1 VAAIAFAFGASAAWR
16 IQHIAQIQSL
26 AFFALGLWLLARAL
40 QRSSLLYGALFGVVV
55 GMMVAEPNQVALLGC
70 YVLAGIGIGHALMSP
85 DAGRAVRDSF
95 KPLLC
100 SAVAAG
106 AIAAVP
112 ILTTYLFLEVSNRP
126 EMAFAEAARGSLHP
140 ASLLTAVVADLYGA
154 SDPNVDY
161 WGPYSPAWNKN
172 ELTLSLNMSQLY
184 LGTLPIFLLLTA
196 GLMRGLL
203 WAREIR
209 MLVIATAFLL
219 VYALGAYTP
228 AFAFFFKYL
237 PGVSYFRRPVDATFI
252 VGALLS
258 IIAAYHVHRWAS
270 GGLPFASLRKKW
282 LEAAL
287 ILAIMIGALAIAYSA
302 GKMWLAWKPVLVAL
316 AWIGASALLLAMPRN
331 WLKRGARAIIVLPA
345 MLLGIDLAF
354 NNGPNDST
362 ALPAGQYEMLK
373 PNCQNPTVRFL
384 KEKLRRQPGSPW
396 RDRVEVVGLGFDW
409 QNIGMIH
416 GLEDTLGYNPFRLG
430 DVSEATGARDYIA
443 GPDQKTFSTLFP
455 SYRSMMAN
463 LLGLRLIATGIPI
476 EQIDTQI
483 KPGDLKLIA
492 RTSDAYIYENP
503 DALPR
508 VLFVKDW
515 MLADFDDLIAHGTWP
530 QFDPANTVLLDEA
543 PTRDEPAP
551 GLASEPAAITDV
563 RIMKYENTR
572 VEIEVDAAEPGLVVL
587 HDVWHPWWAAELNG
601 QEVQIYRANVLFRA
615 VQVPAGHH
623 TLTFEFRPISGALT
637 DLGDK
642 FLGSTQ

>member
-1 VAAIAFAFGASAAWR
+1 
-16 IQHIAQIQSL
+16 
-26 AFFALGLWLLARAL
+26 
-40 QRSSLLYGALFGVVV
+40 
-55 GMMVAEPNQVALLGC
+55 
-70 YVLAGIGIGHALMSP
+70 
-85 DAGRAVRDSF
+85 
-95 KPLLC
+95 
-100 SAVAAG
+100 
-106 AIAAVP
+106 
-112 ILTTYLFLEVSNRP
+112 
-126 EMAFAEAARGSLHP
+126 
-140 ASLLTAVVADLYGA
+140 
-154 SDPNVDY
+154 
-161 WGPYSPAWNKN
+161 
-172 ELTLSLNMSQLY
+172 
-184 LGTLPIFLLLTA
+184 
-196 GLMRGLL
+196 
-203 WAREIR
+203 
-209 MLVIATAFLL
+209 
-219 VYALGAYTP
+219 
-228 AFAFFFKYL
+228 
-237 PGVSYFRRPVDATFI
+237 
-252 VGALLS
+252 
-258 IIAAYHVHRWAS
+258 
-270 GGLPFASLRKKW
+270 LPFASLRKKW